1 MSKTQLTNKK
11 DYDVVNDTIL
21 GKRFMANE
29 IVKYVSKHVTEKTL
43 IRMAECNT
51 FMQFIATSD
60 KQNKKQ
66 IYGNSCK
73 NRFCPICNWR
83 KSRKESMAISVMMQA
98 IKADTEYNY
107 LFLTLTVPNVES
119 DELDSKIQEMN
130 KAFNNFARYQQ
141 FKTAVNGYVRKIE
154 VTFNESDN
162 TYHPHIH
169 AILAVDKSYFSNNRK
184 YLTHANWLSMWK
196 QAMRDDSIQ
205 FVNIQRVK
213 TESNDKAFLEIAK
226 YSAKDT
232 DLLKS
237 QDTFDTLYTALKG
250 KRLLSYSGVF
260 KEYNKLYKDGLLNA
274 YKNLDTNEY
283 IYLVTA
289 QFNQNKYEQVYELL
303 TTEQKALFNKHLID
317 ETDLRD

>member
-1 MSKTQLTNKK
+1 MSKTQLVNKS
-11 DYDVVNDTIL
+11 DYDLVNDTIL
-21 GKRFMANE
+21 PKKMMASN
-29 IVKYVSKHVTEKTL
+29 ISDYIAKHVTDKTF
-43 IRMAECNT
+43 IRMKECNT
-51 FMQFIATSD
+51 FMQLISTSD
-60 KQNKKQ
+60 KKNKKQ
-66 IYGNSCK
+66 ISGNSCK

-83 KSRKESMAISVMMQA
+83 KSRKDSMAISIMMQA
-98 IKADTEYNY
+98 IKQDTEYNY
-107 LFLTLTVPNVES
+107 LFLTLTVPNVDS
-119 DELDSKIQEMN
+119 DELDSKINEMN
-130 KAFNNFARYQQ
+130 QAFNLYMKYKQIN
-141 FKTAVNGYVRKIE
+141 KAVNGYVRKLEI
-154 VTFNESDN
+154 TYNESEN

-169 AILAVDKSYFSNNRK
+169 AIIAVDKTYFKNTRK
-184 YLTHANWLSMWK
+184 YLKHADWLALWK

-213 TESNDKAFLEIAK
+213 TESKNKAFLEIAK

-250 KRLLSYSGVF
+250 KRLLSYSGIF
-260 KEYNKLYKDGLLNA
+260 KEYNKRYKDGLLNA

-303 TTEQKALFNKHLID
+303 TDEQKALFNKHLID